1 MQIVVWLEQRSHGP
15 SEQLEAR
22 EQLCT
27 LRSGIQVASK
37 TQPQAMP
44 FECMKSFGL
53 TFMYLTR
60 ALSHSRLGTRHTL
73 CLVCNF
79 LLCEM
84 RKEDQT
90 ISNAHLQLCDW
101 KFL

>member
-1 MQIVVWLEQRSHGP
+1 MDGFARYSGDKNLFMQIVVWLEQRSHGP

-27 LRSGIQVASK
+27 LRSGIHVASK

-53 TFMYLTR
+53 TFM
-60 ALSHSRLGTRHTL
+60 
-73 CLVCNF
+73 
-79 LLCEM
+79 
-84 RKEDQT
+84 
-90 ISNAHLQLCDW
+90 
-101 KFL
+101 

>member
-53 TFMYLTR
+53 TFM
-60 ALSHSRLGTRHTL
+60 
-73 CLVCNF
+73 
-79 LLCEM
+79 
-84 RKEDQT
+84 
-90 ISNAHLQLCDW
+90 
-101 KFL
+101 